1 MGVGG
6 GLGLA
11 GGTSVS
17 ESTLTGTGDGVLD
30 VGKDISVDINT
41 RSQHQQSSISS
52 YPWYTN
58 K

>member
-41 RSQHQQSSISS
+41 RSQHQ
-52 YPWYTN
+52 
-58 K
+58 